1 MKTPT
6 PMTPFDEAT
15 ASGLRMLKL
24 FLPLFPPATQSMLA
38 VFIKFIELQNV
49 LHHQAPVSYDALSA
63 CDFSSG
69 RGIENL
75 FQDNADSIFDHL
87 SPYLTSEEKQLFSTF
102 KNIKE
107 MMSMADMF
115 TQFFSS
121 APPSDEEPEDTIN
134 NNSPKGDL
142 NNGKLDEP
150 SCNENDRSAQAELIR
165 TAAKQTKGKSGNE
178 LAPVMLALITNAN
191 RQGLRFNPDEVSLIL
206 EVLKEGK
213 SKEEQNQIDRMME
226 MTKNIF
232 RKHFK

>member
-69 RGIENL
+69 GGIENL

-102 KNIKE
+102 
-107 MMSMADMF
+107 
-115 TQFFSS
+115 
-121 APPSDEEPEDTIN
+121 
-134 NNSPKGDL
+134 
-142 NNGKLDEP
+142 
-150 SCNENDRSAQAELIR
+150 
-165 TAAKQTKGKSGNE
+165 
-178 LAPVMLALITNAN
+178 
-191 RQGLRFNPDEVSLIL
+191 
-206 EVLKEGK
+206 
-213 SKEEQNQIDRMME
+213 
-226 MTKNIF
+226 
-232 RKHFK
+232 

>member
-1 MKTPT
+1 
-6 PMTPFDEAT
+6 
-15 ASGLRMLKL
+15 
-24 FLPLFPPATQSMLA
+24 
-38 VFIKFIELQNV
+38 
-49 LHHQAPVSYDALSA
+49 
-63 CDFSSG
+63 
-69 RGIENL
+69 
-75 FQDNADSIFDHL
+75 
-87 SPYLTSEEKQLFSTF
+87 
-102 KNIKE
+102 
-107 MMSMADMF
+107 MADMF

-150 SCNENDRSAQAELIR
+150 SCNENDRSAQAGTDQDSRE
-165 TAAKQTKGKSGNE
+165 TDEGKSGNE

>member
-63 CDFSSG
+63 CNFSSG

-150 SCNENDRSAQAELIR
+150 SCNENDRSAQAGTDQDSCETDERKIR
-165 TAAKQTKGKSGNE
+165 K
-178 LAPVMLALITNAN
+178 
-191 RQGLRFNPDEVSLIL
+191 
-206 EVLKEGK
+206 
-213 SKEEQNQIDRMME
+213 
-226 MTKNIF
+226 
-232 RKHFK
+232 

>member
-38 VFIKFIELQNV
+38 VFIKFTELQNV
-49 LHHQAPVSYDALSA
+49 LHQQAPVSYDALSA

-69 RGIENL
+69 RGIDSL
-75 FQDNADSIFDHL
+75 FQDNIDSIFDHL

-134 NNSPKGDL
+134 NSSPKGDL

-150 SCNENDRSAQAELIR
+150 SCNENDRSTQAGTDQDSCE
-165 TAAKQTKGKSGNE
+165 T
-178 LAPVMLALITNAN
+178 
-191 RQGLRFNPDEVSLIL
+191 D
-206 EVLKEGK
+206 EGK
-213 SKEEQNQIDRMME
+213 I
-226 MTKNIF
+226 
-232 RKHFK
+232 RK

>member
-49 LHHQAPVSYDALSA
+49 LHQQAPVSYDALSA

-69 RGIENL
+69 RGIESL

-121 APPSDEEPEDTIN
+121 APPSDEEPGDTIN

-150 SCNENDRSAQAELIR
+150 SCNENDRSAQAGTDQDSRKNRRKENPEVNLPRSCSHLSQMQTDRDFVSIR
-165 TAAKQTKGKSGNE
+165 MK
-178 LAPVMLALITNAN
+178 
-191 RQGLRFNPDEVSLIL
+191 F
-206 EVLKEGK
+206 
-213 SKEEQNQIDRMME
+213 
-226 MTKNIF
+226 
-232 RKHFK
+232 H

>member
-1 MKTPT
+1 
-6 PMTPFDEAT
+6 MTPFDEAT

-63 CDFSSG
+63 CNFSSG

-121 APPSDEEPEDTIN
+121 ASPSDEEPEDTIN

-150 SCNENDRSAQAELIR
+150 SCNENDRSAQTGTDQDSRETDERKIR
-165 TAAKQTKGKSGNE
+165 K
-178 LAPVMLALITNAN
+178 
-191 RQGLRFNPDEVSLIL
+191 
-206 EVLKEGK
+206 
-213 SKEEQNQIDRMME
+213 
-226 MTKNIF
+226 
-232 RKHFK
+232 

>member
-49 LHHQAPVSYDALSA
+49 LHQQAPVSYDALS
-63 CDFSSG
+63 
-69 RGIENL
+69 
-75 FQDNADSIFDHL
+75 DHL

-150 SCNENDRSAQAELIR
+150 SCNENDRSAQAGTDQDSRETDERKIR
-165 TAAKQTKGKSGNE
+165 K
-178 LAPVMLALITNAN
+178 
-191 RQGLRFNPDEVSLIL
+191 
-206 EVLKEGK
+206 
-213 SKEEQNQIDRMME
+213 
-226 MTKNIF
+226 
-232 RKHFK
+232 

>member
-69 RGIENL
+69 RGIESL

-121 APPSDEEPEDTIN
+121 APPSDEEPGDTIN

-150 SCNENDRSAQAELIR
+150 SCNENDRSAQAG
-165 TAAKQTKGKSGNE
+165 TD

>member
-38 VFIKFIELQNV
+38 VFIKFTELQNV
-49 LHHQAPVSYDALSA
+49 LNQQDPVSNDELYRGA
-63 CDFSSG
+63 FSCVLDIVSHYHDKN
-69 RGIENL
+69 EESL
-75 FQDNADSIFDHL
+75 FQDNIDSIFDHL

-134 NNSPKGDL
+134 NSSPKGDL

-150 SCNENDRSAQAELIR
+150 SCNENDRSTQAGTDQDSCE
-165 TAAKQTKGKSGNE
+165 T
-178 LAPVMLALITNAN
+178 
-191 RQGLRFNPDEVSLIL
+191 D
-206 EVLKEGK
+206 EGK
-213 SKEEQNQIDRMME
+213 I
-226 MTKNIF
+226 
-232 RKHFK
+232 RK

>member
-1 MKTPT
+1 MYEIDHVLVIGITTCMSMSMTTSRSHRSCLYFLKTPT

-69 RGIENL
+69 RGIESL

-150 SCNENDRSAQAELIR
+150 SCNENDRSAQAGTDQDSRE
-165 TAAKQTKGKSGNE
+165 T
-178 LAPVMLALITNAN
+178 
-191 RQGLRFNPDEVSLIL
+191 DE
-206 EVLKEGK
+206 
-213 SKEEQNQIDRMME
+213 
-226 MTKNIF
+226 
-232 RKHFK
+232 RKIWK

>member
-1 MKTPT
+1 
-6 PMTPFDEAT
+6 MTPFDEAT

-69 RGIENL
+69 RGIE
-75 FQDNADSIFDHL
+75 SL

-142 NNGKLDEP
+142 NNGKLDDP
-150 SCNENDRSAQAELIR
+150 SCNENDRSAQAG
-165 TAAKQTKGKSGNE
+165 TDQDS
-178 LAPVMLALITNAN
+178 ALITNAN

>member
-75 FQDNADSIFDHL
+75 FQDNADSILTICHL
-87 SPYLTSEEKQLFSTF
+87 ISHQK
-102 KNIKE
+102 KN
-107 MMSMADMF
+107 
-115 TQFFSS
+115 SS
-121 APPSDEEPEDTIN
+121 F
-134 NNSPKGDL
+134 L
-142 NNGKLDEP
+142 L
-150 SCNENDRSAQAELIR
+150 
-165 TAAKQTKGKSGNE
+165 
-178 LAPVMLALITNAN
+178 
-191 RQGLRFNPDEVSLIL
+191 
-206 EVLKEGK
+206 
-213 SKEEQNQIDRMME
+213 SK
-226 MTKNIF
+226 T
-232 RKHFK
+232 

>member
-63 CDFSSG
+63 CNFSSG

-121 APPSDEEPEDTIN
+121 ASPSDEEPEDTIN

-150 SCNENDRSAQAELIR
+150 SCNENDRSAQAGTDQDSRETDERKIR
-165 TAAKQTKGKSGNE
+165 K
-178 LAPVMLALITNAN
+178 
-191 RQGLRFNPDEVSLIL
+191 
-206 EVLKEGK
+206 
-213 SKEEQNQIDRMME
+213 
-226 MTKNIF
+226 
-232 RKHFK
+232 

>member
-121 APPSDEEPEDTIN
+121 APPSDEEPKDTIN

-150 SCNENDRSAQAELIR
+150 SCNENDRSAQAG
-165 TAAKQTKGKSGNE
+165 TDQDSAKQTKGKSGNE